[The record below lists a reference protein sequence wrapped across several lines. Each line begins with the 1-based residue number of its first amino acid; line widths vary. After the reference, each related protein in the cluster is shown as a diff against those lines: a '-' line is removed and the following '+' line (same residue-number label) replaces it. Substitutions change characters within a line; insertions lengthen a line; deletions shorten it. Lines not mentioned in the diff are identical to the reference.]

1 LELLR
6 EHNFGSEVHKECD
19 KEIHNFELELEQ
31 LELEL
36 LEQQEQLQWWHW
48 YSSQAS
54 DSFFLVGASL
64 DLNVDWLSTSLNL
77 NLEGMSPARG

>member
-1 LELLR
+1 LHSDLFGCLR
-6 EHNFGSEVHKECD
+6 N
-19 KEIHNFELELEQ
+19 
-31 LELEL
+31 
-36 LEQQEQLQWWHW
+36 W
-48 YSSQAS
+48 SSWSWSNWSWSYWSSRSSFNGGIGILANR